1 MGRAFIR
8 NRLCVYRCFIRRG
21 RVVLILIGIKMGYI
35 MKKILCFIGILVGCQ
50 LGGAQNDFEM
60 LKTEVN
66 FAQWSGKNEPMRVP
80 PVLLNLRQFS
90 AIPGRITLAR
100 EYLAGENHGRPN
112 VGRPIRHEY
121 VLRDGQKKNRIG
133 IDLFIAPST
142 TEAHEYLI
150 WRFINNSLPHAMQVK
165 RAKPT
170 RVLRLGHICFASG
183 NKNENRFASIR
194 FIRNNIIVEILAKGE
209 KFQREARAIAET
221 VDYLI
226 LKQKT
231 GEDASAYYNREFQ
244 RLSENERRGIIEKI
258 TREGP

>member
-1 MGRAFIR
+1 M
-8 NRLCVYRCFIRRG
+8 N
-21 RVVLILIGIKMGYI
+21 
-35 MKKILCFIGILVGCQ
+35 KILCLIVLLVGCQ
-50 LGGAQNDFEM
+50 LGGIREGFAPFEKRKTDANR
-60 LKTEVN
+60 LKAEVN
-66 FAQWSGKNEPMRVP
+66 FAKWPGKNEPMRVA

-100 EYLAGENHGRPN
+100 QYLAGENHGRPN

-170 RVLRLGHICFASG
+170 WVLLLGHICFASG

-209 KFQREARAIAET
+209 KFQREARGIAET
-221 VDYLI
+221 VDYLL
-226 LKQKT
+226 LKEKT
-231 GEDASAYYNREFQ
+231 GEDAAAYYNRELQ
-244 RLSENERRGIIEKI
+244 RLSENQRRGIIEKI

>member
-1 MGRAFIR
+1 
-8 NRLCVYRCFIRRG
+8 
-21 RVVLILIGIKMGYI
+21 
-35 MKKILCFIGILVGCQ
+35 
-50 LGGAQNDFEM
+50 
-60 LKTEVN
+60 
-66 FAQWSGKNEPMRVP
+66 
-80 PVLLNLRQFS
+80 
-90 AIPGRITLAR
+90 
-100 EYLAGENHGRPN
+100 
-112 VGRPIRHEY
+112 
-121 VLRDGQKKNRIG
+121 
-133 IDLFIAPST
+133 
-142 TEAHEYLI
+142 
-150 WRFINNSLPHAMQVK
+150 MQVK

-183 NKNENRFASIR
+183 NKTENRFASIR